1 MSWAS
6 WRRSFGAVGNLP
18 FSVPFSYPK
27 LVPFLEPNGKIL
39 ILGQLSFGSVFGT
52 LRLQI
57 SAPCAPKRSFQG
69 GGGLS
74 KHTLH
79 PTCLYDCFGSFL
91 ARRSCIGAGLVG

>member
-6 WRRSFGAVGNLP
+6 WRRSFGAVGNFTIFGSVFLP
-18 FSVPFSYPK
+18 GAI
-27 LVPFLEPNGKIL
+27 LEPNGKIP

-69 GGGLS
+69 GG
-74 KHTLH
+74 
-79 PTCLYDCFGSFL
+79 
-91 ARRSCIGAGLVG
+91 A